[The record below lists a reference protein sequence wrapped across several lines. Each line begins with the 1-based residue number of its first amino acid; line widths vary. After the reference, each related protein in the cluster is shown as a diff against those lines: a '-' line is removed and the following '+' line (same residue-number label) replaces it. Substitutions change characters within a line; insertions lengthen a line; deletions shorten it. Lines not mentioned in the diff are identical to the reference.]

1 MRIFCPWN
9 SPGNKHSGPSK
20 PNILRPYLPSA
31 GPLDWESWCVYWIPQ
46 SLWRTSLFNYNSS
59 YFWNIGLDYTTSLP
73 LLPISVWFLLYIFSH
88 RFFFWVI
95 SVFMNKWSK
104 WSHSVMSD
112 SLRPH
117 WLWPTRL
124 LHPWDFPGKSTGVG
138 CHFFLQYC
146 LTGRKDF
153 SVFRDSGD
161 DSEKVQVQRK
171 WCKFLMRQFI
181 PGKTKNWI
189 REELVVVAR
198 DWGVGKTGSYWSMSK
213 MSKS

>member
-1 MRIFCPWN
+1 MKGSPWMRAVQ
-9 SPGNKHSGPSK
+9 KATH
-20 PNILRPYLPSA
+20 
-31 GPLDWESWCVYWIPQ
+31 LDGTKMLTLEQQQVDHLSC
-46 SLWRTSLFNYNSS
+46 LTR
-59 YFWNIGLDYTTSLP
+59 
-73 LLPISVWFLLYIFSH
+73 
-88 RFFFWVI
+88 RKR
-95 SVFMNKWSK
+95 KWSL
-104 WSHSVMSD
+104 SVVSN
-112 SLRPH
+112 SERPH
-117 WLWPTRL
+117 GLWPTRL

-171 WCKFLMRQFI
+171 WCKFLMRQLI

>member
-1 MRIFCPWN
+1 MRLFCPWN

-138 CHFFLQYC
+138 CHCLLHRIFPTQGSNPSPPHCRQMLYHLSHQGSSCPINSCNFGVPMGGGELRVFLLCQF
-146 LTGRKDF
+146 LT
-153 SVFRDSGD
+153 
-161 DSEKVQVQRK
+161 
-171 WCKFLMRQFI
+171 C
-181 PGKTKNWI
+181 
-189 REELVVVAR
+189 
-198 DWGVGKTGSYWSMSK
+198 
-213 MSKS
+213 